1 MIEIYSKDHCVFCD
15 KAKSLLD
22 KLSKQYNQYKLDEHF
37 TRDEIIEKFPDAR
50 TFPIVVVDG
59 KWIGG
64 YNELLNIKE
73 SL

>member
-22 KLSKQYNQYKLDEHF
+22 KLSKQYSQYKLDEHF